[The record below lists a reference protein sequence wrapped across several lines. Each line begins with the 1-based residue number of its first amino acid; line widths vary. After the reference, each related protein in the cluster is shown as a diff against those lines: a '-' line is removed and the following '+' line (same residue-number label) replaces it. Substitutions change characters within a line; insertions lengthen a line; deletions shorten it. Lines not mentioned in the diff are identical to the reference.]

1 MSSQDDSPSLE
12 QYREPLQQ
20 LQAALDAGDEEAFS
34 NQLDELTRLRERELF
49 SEIGKLTR
57 ELHEALKGFR
67 LDFRL
72 TEITENEMPDARRR
86 LEYVIEMTSQA
97 AHRTLHLI
105 EELLPG
111 TEELGTRAASLRGDW
126 RRFLEREM
134 DVAEFRSVAQRI
146 DDFLAY
152 AESQAD
158 SGRSRLNELL
168 MAQEYQ
174 DITGQTLRRVIA
186 LVEEL
191 QDGLVEMLRVAGGK
205 QLKSEASPAVKD
217 DDARRESGTRPSGP
231 SMPDEDGSDV
241 VHGQDDVDD
250 LLSDLGF

>member
-1 MSSQDDSPSLE
+1 MTADHEDSLE
-12 QYREPLQQ
+12 QYREPLQR
-20 LQAALDAGDEEAFS
+20 LQQALDAGDEEAFS
-34 NQLDELTRLRERELF
+34 NTLDDLTRLRERELF

-72 TEITENEMPDARRR
+72 AEITENEMPDAQRR
-86 LEYVIEMTSQA
+86 LEYVIEMTSEA

-111 TEELGTRAASLRGDW
+111 TEELGSRAASLRGDW
-126 RRFLEREM
+126 QRFLERDM
-134 DVAEFRSVAQRI
+134 DVTEFRRVARRI
-146 DDFLAY
+146 DEFLAY
-152 AESQAD
+152 AEGQAD
-158 SGRSRLNELL
+158 TGRSKLNELL

-191 QDGLVEMLRVAGGK
+191 QDGLVEMLRVAGG
-205 QLKSEASPAVKD
+205 QRLKSEATSAVKE
-217 DDARRESGTRPSGP
+217 DDARRESGSRPSGP
-231 SMPDEDGSDV
+231 SMPDEDGSKV